1 MLLRAA
7 LMAGVAVIAG
17 SATAATAKEPTLRL
31 TSTTPVKIRG
41 AHFAPSERTRLR
53 VRTADAHG
61 IRHAHANAHGAF
73 VAGLGTIPYDPCSSW
88 LIVRARGSAGSL
100 ATLKLP
106 QRQCPPA

>member
-1 MLLRAA
+1 MTV
-7 LMAGVAVIAG
+7 VAVVAG
-17 SATAATAKEPTLRL
+17 SATAATAKKPTLRL
-31 TSTTPVKIRG
+31 TSTAPVKIRG

-53 VRTADAHG
+53 IQTADAN
-61 IRHAHANAHGAF
+61 RTRRARANAHGAF
-73 VAGLGTIPYDPCSSW
+73 LAGLGTIPYDPCSSW